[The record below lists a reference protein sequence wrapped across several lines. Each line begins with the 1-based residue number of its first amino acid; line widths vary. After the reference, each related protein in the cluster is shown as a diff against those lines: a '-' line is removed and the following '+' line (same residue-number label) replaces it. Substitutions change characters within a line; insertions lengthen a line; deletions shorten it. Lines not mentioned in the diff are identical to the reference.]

1 MPLTGTGRL
10 DQPQASRT
18 YIAVSA
24 KLARDS
30 QFPFKKGDKLAI
42 TIDGDRLIVER
53 ARGQD

>member
-30 QFPFKKGDKLAI
+30 AFPFEKGDKLAI
-42 TIDGDRLIVER
+42 TIDGDRLIVEK
-53 ARGQD
+53 A